1 MSIEQSLLVATN
13 EQVISCVEENIQ
25 HNYTDLSRRDL
36 ATFLYGWY
44 MLRTEQHV
52 KYVIVAGKYLKSAF
66 EKNGFG
72 SFFDGFITD
81 LSMHDNDKF
90 ANTVSYIAA
99 NIICSS
105 LCDPNIKPLFEP
117 TQWIRYHYSDRVQR
131 EHVRTNGHHPES
143 WASIPRNGR
152 GIPLMCCDGALFPVL
167 LDEEHFGKGGAHE
180 LTVEERYSGFRKLAE
195 MVADWSAMGIEFGNT
210 AIDWY
215 EKTSGERWE
224 FSGLAMLYLES
235 LLEGRVLN
243 GLGRSTDDIIECC
256 ICSIL

>member
-52 KYVIVAGKYLKSAF
+52 KYVIAAGQYLKPSF

-72 SFFDGFITD
+72 SFFDGFIAD

-117 TQWIRYHYSDRVQR
+117 TQ
-131 EHVRTNGHHPES
+131 
-143 WASIPRNGR
+143 
-152 GIPLMCCDGALFPVL
+152 
-167 LDEEHFGKGGAHE
+167 
-180 LTVEERYSGFRKLAE
+180 
-195 MVADWSAMGIEFGNT
+195 
-210 AIDWY
+210 
-215 EKTSGERWE
+215 
-224 FSGLAMLYLES
+224 
-235 LLEGRVLN
+235 
-243 GLGRSTDDIIECC
+243 
-256 ICSIL
+256 